1 MNEIICLNA
10 WYSVLK
16 DLIFA
21 LISCDWFIIDQF
33 NRWLILK
40 KYSINN
46 FKDTSEHLLDDNE
59 GEHIQDSD
67 DESSIDSE
75 AHEREEKEE
84 RDDEL
89 NPYWIEDSDGNRIFY
104 ALALN

>member
-1 MNEIICLNA
+1 M
-10 WYSVLK
+10 
-16 DLIFA
+16 
-21 LISCDWFIIDQF
+21 
-33 NRWLILK
+33 
-40 KYSINN
+40 
-46 FKDTSEHLLDDNE
+46 DDNE

>member
-1 MNEIICLNA
+1 MFVCCKLR
-10 WYSVLK
+10 
-16 DLIFA
+16 A
-21 LISCDWFIIDQF
+21 LD
-33 NRWLILK
+33 
-40 KYSINN
+40 N